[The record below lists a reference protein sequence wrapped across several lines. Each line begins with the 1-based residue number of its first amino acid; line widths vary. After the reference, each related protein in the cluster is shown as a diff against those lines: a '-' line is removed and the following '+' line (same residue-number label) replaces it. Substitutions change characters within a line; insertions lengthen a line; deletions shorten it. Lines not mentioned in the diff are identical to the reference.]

1 MYTSNEIATN
11 WLSQTG
17 NDSPTQE
24 EITSARTQ
32 LDNMRK
38 LTLLRSRR
46 DQLIKDTDWWTV
58 SDRTISQAELDY
70 RQALRDITDVDLS
83 TVDLNEQSDLI
94 FDNWPTNPNIVVDD
108 PFA

>member
-38 LTLLRSRR
+38 LTLLRLRR

-83 TVDLNEQSDLI
+83 TVDLNEQGDLI

>member
-17 NDSPTQE
+17 NDSPTGD

-38 LTLLRSRR
+38 LTLLRLRR

-83 TVDLNEQSDLI
+83 TVDLDNQGDLI
-94 FDNWPTNPNIVVDD
+94 FDNWPNNPNIVVDD

>member
-1 MYTSNEIATN
+1 MYTSNKIATN

-38 LTLLRSRR
+38 LTLLRLRR

-83 TVDLNEQSDLI
+83 TVDLDAEGNLLFEG
-94 FDNWPTNPNIVVDD
+94 WPINPHNVIND
-108 PFA
+108 PLA

>member
-17 NDSPTQE
+17 NDSPTGD

-38 LTLLRSRR
+38 IGL
-46 DQLIKDTDWWTV
+46 V
-58 SDRTISQAELDY
+58 
-70 RQALRDITDVDLS
+70 
-83 TVDLNEQSDLI
+83 N
-94 FDNWPTNPNIVVDD
+94 
-108 PFA
+108 

>member
-17 NDSPTQE
+17 NDSPTGD

-58 SDRTISQAELDY
+58 SDRTITEAELAY
-70 RQALRDITDVDLS
+70 RQSLSDITDVDLS
-83 TVDLNEQSDLI
+83 TVDLDNQGDLI

>member
-46 DQLIKDTDWWTV
+46 DQLIKDTEWWTV

-83 TVDLNEQSDLI
+83 TVDLNEQGDLI

>member
-83 TVDLNEQSDLI
+83 TVDLNEQGDLI

>member
-17 NDSPTQE
+17 NNSPTE
-24 EITSARTQ
+24 DEITSARTQ

-58 SDRTISQAELDY
+58 SDRTITEAELAY

-83 TVDLNEQSDLI
+83 TVDLDNQGDLI

>member
-11 WLSQTG
+11 WLSKTG
-17 NDSPTQE
+17 NNSPTE
-24 EITSARTQ
+24 DEITSARTQ

-58 SDRTISQAELDY
+58 SDRTITEAELAY
-70 RQALRDITDVDLS
+70 RQSLRDITDVDLS
-83 TVDLNEQSDLI
+83 TVDLDNQGDLI

>member
-38 LTLLRSRR
+38 LTLLRLRR
-46 DQLIKDTDWWTV
+46 
-58 SDRTISQAELDY
+58 Y
-70 RQALRDITDVDLS
+70 
-83 TVDLNEQSDLI
+83 
-94 FDNWPTNPNIVVDD
+94 
-108 PFA
+108 

>member
-17 NDSPTQE
+17 NDSPTGD

-38 LTLLRSRR
+38 LTLLRLRR

-83 TVDLNEQSDLI
+83 TVDLNEQGDLI

-108 PFA
+108 PVA

>member
-1 MYTSNEIATN
+1 MYTSN
-11 WLSQTG
+11 
-17 NDSPTQE
+17 

-38 LTLLRSRR
+38 LTLLRLRR

-83 TVDLNEQSDLI
+83 TVDLNEQGDLI